1 MHRWESTLKFERKI
15 LKLLQSAGAFLADIK
30 EREWAK
36 NPKQTIYPANW
47 LRKKFP
53 HVNYLVTAVEA
64 DIVEI
69 LVNFI
74 QQTEFANNDSLTYL
88 DCVEDV
94 ILDLENL
101 HNKVRKHSKKL
112 LNELLR
118 RELQKWLGK
127 TDYPDDQSQF
137 YEKELVMLYQESVS
151 LYHNIWGSYFENSTR
166 LDMYT
171 IFSMKKFFK
180 KVKSLNE
187 ATLVILKG

>member
-15 LKLLQSAGAFLADIK
+15 LKLLQSTGAFLAEIK
-30 EREWAK
+30 ERGWAK
-36 NPKQTIYPANW
+36 NPKQRIYPANW

-118 RELQKWLGK
+118 TELQKWLGK

-137 YEKELVMLYQESVS
+137 YEKELVMLYQESVN
-151 LYHNIWGSYFENSTR
+151 LDHNIWGSYFENSTR

-171 IFSMKKFFK
+171 IFSMKKFLK

-187 ATLVILKG
+187 TTLVILKG